1 MLRSINNM
9 QIKSMKHILY
19 SVFVCGVV
27 LLSSCVSQRK
37 LSYLRDVDA
46 SSADSINQSYTP
58 LKENY
63 ITKGDL
69 LSIFVNALDI
79 EAVQAFN
86 MPVANVQNLGAR
98 TVTTA
103 TGGGTLQG
111 YWVDPDGNID
121 FPVLGILHVEG
132 MTTTALKDTLTKL
145 IGQSVKDPIIN
156 INFMNFCV
164 TILGEVKNPGRFT
177 VNAQGMTIFEALG
190 LAGDLTIYGKRNNVL
205 ISREVDG
212 KMEFARLNL
221 NDETIFASPY
231 YHIRQ
236 NDVIYVEPNN
246 ARAISSQNIPLYLSM
261 ITTLGSMATVIVSV
275 YTNSLTLQELNKSK
289 SGGGN

>member
-1 MLRSINNM
+1 MMKQTSSI
-9 QIKSMKHILY
+9 ILL
-19 SVFVCGVV
+19 VV
-27 LLSSCVSQRK
+27 ALLASSCVSQRK
-37 LSYLRDVDA
+37 LSYLRDVTA
-46 SSADSINQSYTP
+46 ASADSINQTYTP
-58 LKENY
+58 QKENY
-63 ITKGDL
+63 ITQGDL
-69 LSIFVNALDI
+69 LSIFVNALDV

-98 TVTTA
+98 QVAAA
-103 TGGGTLQG
+103 TGGGSLQG

-121 FPVLGILHVEG
+121 FPVLGKLHIQG
-132 MTTTALKDTLTKL
+132 MTTTMLKDTLTQL
-145 IGQSVKDPIIN
+145 IGRSVKDPIIN
-156 INFMNFCV
+156 INFMNFFV
-164 TILGEVKNPGRFT
+164 TILGEVKNPGRHA
-177 VNAQGMTIFEALG
+177 VSSQGMTIFDALG

-221 NDETIFASPY
+221 NEQAIFASPY
-231 YHIRQ
+231 YYIRQ

-275 YTNSLTLQELNKSK
+275 YSNSLTLQELNKSRNA
-289 SGGGN
+289 SIQ